1 MKIAKKC
8 DEKSTKP
15 CFPRDCFTVRV
26 PLGCNGA
33 LVAIQ
38 RRARCT
44 MTAAPLRLNGA
55 LTARKNPR
63 FWVEK
68 AAF

>member
-1 MKIAKKC
+1 MKIAKKS
-8 DEKSTKP
+8 DEKSTKS
-15 CFPRDCFTVRV
+15 CFLSGCLTVRA

-33 LVAIQ
+33 LVATQ

-44 MTAAPLRLNGA
+44 MTAAPLRLNEA

-63 FWVEK
+63 FRAEK

>member
-8 DEKSTKP
+8 DEKSAKSSFLSG
-15 CFPRDCFTVRV
+15 CLTVRV
-26 PLGCNGA
+26 PSGCNGA

-44 MTAAPLRLNGA
+44 MTAAPLRLSGA
-55 LTARKNPR
+55 LTARKNPH
-63 FWVEK
+63 FWAEK